1 MRHPFKKK
9 WGQNFLINKSMI
21 SNIIDS
27 LNLKISDEVL
37 EIGPGD
43 GALTNEL
50 IKRIK
55 YLYGVEIDPLL
66 IKKLN
71 EKKISNATF
80 FEADILSST
89 CSNLK

>member
-1 MRHPFKKK
+1 MQHPFRKK

-21 SNIIDS
+21 LNIIDC
-27 LNLKISDEVL
+27 LDLKISDKVL

-50 IKRIK
+50 IKKID

-66 IKKLN
+66 IKKLK
-71 EKKISNATF
+71 EKAFTNTIF
-80 FEADILSST
+80 FHSINIDII
-89 CSNLK
+89 NKV